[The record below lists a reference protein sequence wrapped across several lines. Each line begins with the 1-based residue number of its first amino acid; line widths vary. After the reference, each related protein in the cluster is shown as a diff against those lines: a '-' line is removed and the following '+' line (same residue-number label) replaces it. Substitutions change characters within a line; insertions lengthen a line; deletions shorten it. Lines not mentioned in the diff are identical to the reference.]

1 MSALATS
8 GWALLHL
15 GFPDQGMARCDE
27 AVRLANSL
35 DTPYSVA
42 QALVW
47 RLALLNDR
55 LAETM
60 ADAAIDARRYCD
72 EQGFP
77 AMSGAA
83 TAFLGLAL
91 NDLDV
96 ILEGTGVLAS
106 TGTLLMAPSACMWVA
121 DSYLAQG
128 LYDDALAMI
137 DAGLDLG
144 VSTRQH
150 YYDSPLHRVK
160 AEIIL
165 ADDRQSQDARG
176 KAAEVEFRQA
186 AEIAQTQ
193 ESKWFELRAAIG
205 LARLLLS
212 EQRRNEARTCLQPI
226 FSSFTEGFDT
236 RDLRDARAL
245 LAQIG
250 T

>member
-1 MSALATS
+1 M
-8 GWALLHL
+8 
-15 GFPDQGMARCDE
+15 
-27 AVRLANSL
+27 
-35 DTPYSVA
+35 
-42 QALVW
+42 W

-55 LAETM
+55 WDETLADEA
-60 ADAAIDARRYCD
+60 ADVRRYCD

-77 AMSGAA
+77 AMSGGA

-96 ILEGTGVLAS
+96 ILEGTGALAS

-165 ADDRQSQDARG
+165 ADDRQSEDARG
-176 KAAEVEFRQA
+176 KAAEDEFRQA
-186 AEIAQTQ
+186 VEIARAQ
-193 ESKWFELRAAIG
+193 ESKWFELRHGRPGAAVAQAAATKRGAG
-205 LARLLLS
+205 LPELHLLVIHRRFRHSRPTRRARP
-212 EQRRNEARTCLQPI
+212 AC
-226 FSSFTEGFDT
+226 
-236 RDLRDARAL
+236 RDWHV
-245 LAQIG
+245 
-250 T
+250 TM

>member
-1 MSALATS
+1 
-8 GWALLHL
+8 
-15 GFPDQGMARCDE
+15 
-27 AVRLANSL
+27 
-35 DTPYSVA
+35 
-42 QALVW
+42 
-47 RLALLNDR
+47 
-55 LAETM
+55 M
-60 ADAAIDARRYCD
+60 ADAATEARRYCD

-77 AMSGAA
+77 AMAGGA

-96 ILEGTGVLAS
+96 IMEGTGVLAA

-160 AEIIL
+160 AEIIR
-165 ADDRQSQDARG
+165 ADDRQSNDVRG
-176 KAAEVEFRQA
+176 KAAEAEFHRA
-186 AEIAQTQ
+186 VEIAQVQ
-193 ESKWFELRAAIG
+193 ESKWFELRAKIG
-205 LARLLLS
+205 LAGLLLN
-212 EQRRNEARTCLQPI
+212 EQRRNEARDCLRPI

-236 RDLRDARAL
+236 RDLLDARAL
-245 LAQIG
+245 LAEIG

>member
-1 MSALATS
+1 
-8 GWALLHL
+8 
-15 GFPDQGMARCDE
+15 MARGDE

-42 QALVW
+42 QALLW

-55 LAETM
+55 RSETL
-60 ADAAIDARRYCD
+60 ADAATEVRRYCD

-77 AMSGAA
+77 AMGGGA

-96 ILEGTGVLAS
+96 ILEGTGVLAA
-106 TGTLLMAPSACMWVA
+106 TGTLLMAPSACMWIA

-150 YYDSPLHRVK
+150 YYDSPASPRQGRDHPGRRPPIGGRSRQGRGRRVPSGSGNRAGPGIEVVRLAGHDRPGPTV
-160 AEIIL
+160 AEP
-165 ADDRQSQDARG
+165 AAAQRG
-176 KAAEVEFRQA
+176 SRG
-186 AEIAQTQ
+186 
-193 ESKWFELRAAIG
+193 S
-205 LARLLLS
+205 
-212 EQRRNEARTCLQPI
+212 
-226 FSSFTEGFDT
+226 
-236 RDLRDARAL
+236 
-245 LAQIG
+245 
-250 T
+250 